1 VLGPRKNPPTQR
13 QPDAAP
19 AAGFRLQTDADE
31 VDRLILSAL
40 LFAPASGPWAIT
52 ELVRET
58 RRTPVEIDDSLW
70 RLSRTGVI
78 HRLADGFVIL
88 SRTAAHVAALLDPE
102 SDPASPN
109 RPSPGR
115 AATQR
120 HPVNRYDRRPRL
132 FPRRRRWLTYDAH

>member
-1 VLGPRKNPPTQR
+1 VG
-13 QPDAAP
+13 D
-19 AAGFRLQTDADE
+19 
-31 VDRLILSAL
+31 
-40 LFAPASGPWAIT
+40 
-52 ELVRET
+52 
-58 RRTPVEIDDSLW
+58 RRTCSRNPPVEIDDSLR

-115 AATQR
+115 PAIERQ
-120 HPVNRYDRRPRL
+120 PVNRYDRRPRL